1 MSKRPT
7 QEQARETI
15 DSYLES
21 SKEFNDIIT
30 RLVPITKKLQKDI
43 EIMEHYNIKC
53 NFLEIDKAN
62 LQRLIAIRIF

>member
-1 MSKRPT
+1 MIKRPT

-21 SKEFNDIIT
+21 SKEFNNAIA
-30 RLVPITKKLQKDI
+30 RLALITKKLQKDI
-43 EIMEHYNIKC
+43 EMMEHYNIEC
-53 NFLEIDKAN
+53 NVLEFDKAC

>member
-1 MSKRPT
+1 MSNRPT

-43 EIMEHYNIKC
+43 EMMEHYNIFC

>member
-1 MSKRPT
+1 MSNRPT

-43 EIMEHYNIKC
+43 EMMDHYNIKC
-53 NFLEIDKAN
+53 NFLEIDKAY